1 MHDKIIFARAK
12 IEDAEDIADIVQKTV
27 AEIYPKYYP
36 PEVADFFRKLHGC
49 QNIAGD
55 IQKGR
60 VYVLRDNGIIVGTGS
75 YEKQH
80 ITRVYVLPRYQG
92 RGYGG
97 YILKELEKEIAHRHS
112 RVFLDASLPA
122 CKFYESKGYKAVR
135 HEEVKCEKETVL
147 VYDVMEKMVA
157 GIYN

>member
-60 VYVLRDNGIIVGTGS
+60 VYVLRDNDIIVGTGS
-75 YEKQH
+75 YEKQ
-80 ITRVYVLPRYQG
+80 TYNQSVRAPPVSG
-92 RGYGG
+92 RG
-97 YILKELEKEIAHRHS
+97 I
-112 RVFLDASLPA
+112 
-122 CKFYESKGYKAVR
+122 
-135 HEEVKCEKETVL
+135 
-147 VYDVMEKMVA
+147 
-157 GIYN
+157 